1 MPLPIQARRASIN
14 HHINWRDSIEP
25 LPTADIEDD
34 LINVDPF
41 NGDPPS
47 KRSDKELART
57 LAILDS
63 LERGNG

>member
-1 MPLPIQARRASIN
+1 MPLPIQAKRASIN
-14 HHINWRDSIEP
+14 HHINSRNSFAP